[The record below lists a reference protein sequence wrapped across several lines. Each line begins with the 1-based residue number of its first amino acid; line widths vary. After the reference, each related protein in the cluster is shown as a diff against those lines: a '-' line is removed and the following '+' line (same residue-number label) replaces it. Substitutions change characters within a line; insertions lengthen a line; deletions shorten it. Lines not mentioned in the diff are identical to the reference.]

1 MLQGSSTLPALD
13 ATLDKLELVPN
24 RTGHVDVV
32 MLLLHSETSPAVVD
46 AQHATIRLRGCLHA
60 RCFATERE
68 SWSVVAQ
75 ELRDDV
81 ASSLRTRVALL
92 CDELGDEAEAGSSKK
107 QLLEKGVAGVEEW
120 QLPRRVVAPLAP
132 GLLVGDYMVP
142 GEGRDECA
150 ERFMELLSC
159 QVAEASIQEVEPF
172 STQGSPQAGK
182 HEKRSEPVTS
192 GDTSTG
198 AGQTPGKAGGGVPFG
213 LIAGALGAAVAGI
226 AAFAASQ

>member
-1 MLQGSSTLPALD
+1 
-13 ATLDKLELVPN
+13 
-24 RTGHVDVV
+24 

-107 QLLEKGVAGVEEW
+107 QLLEKGVAGVVVC
-120 QLPRRVVAPLAP
+120 QLPRRVVADGIFAATSLNSGRSRTWAMVLAAVRASMAEGTSP
-132 GLLVGDYMVP
+132 DSDDLVSACRSRRWWCGHVRALQSSCACSTSVTQVVVRTCKCELDLLHFVRHDFHN
-142 GEGRDECA
+142 A
-150 ERFMELLSC
+150 
-159 QVAEASIQEVEPF
+159 
-172 STQGSPQAGK
+172 SPQPPDRTVRRAMTVK
-182 HEKRSEPVTS
+182 SMMMS
-192 GDTSTG
+192 
-198 AGQTPGKAGGGVPFG
+198 
-213 LIAGALGAAVAGI
+213 ALQAA
-226 AAFAASQ
+226 